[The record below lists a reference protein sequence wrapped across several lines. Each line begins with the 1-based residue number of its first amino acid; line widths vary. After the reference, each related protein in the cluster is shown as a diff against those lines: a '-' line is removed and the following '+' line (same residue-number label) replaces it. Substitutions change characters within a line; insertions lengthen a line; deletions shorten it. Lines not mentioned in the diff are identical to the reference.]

1 MKKKVSGGCQAAYGS
16 LCSFLASPSQGE
28 VPEGQR
34 GRALRGGLL
43 LHLLLAYISQ

>member
-1 MKKKVSGGCQAAYGS
+1 MKKKVSGGREAACGW
-16 LCSFLASPSQGE
+16 LRSFLASPSQGE

-43 LHLLLAYISQ
+43 LYLLLAYISH